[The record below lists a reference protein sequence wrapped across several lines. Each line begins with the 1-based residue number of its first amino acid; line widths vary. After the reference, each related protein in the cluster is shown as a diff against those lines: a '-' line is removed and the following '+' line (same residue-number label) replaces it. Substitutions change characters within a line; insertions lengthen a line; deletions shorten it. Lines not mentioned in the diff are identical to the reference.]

1 MSLPGFTSIQRIKEA
16 LQSGQLPKN
25 QSTLKYLKDLQ
36 TAYETEMSAMYATT
50 RKFEQEMAEV
60 KEMVQVVESEAKAV
74 EES

>member
-1 MSLPGFTSIQRIKEA
+1 MSLPGFSSSQRIKEA